1 MLDNG
6 RFKTF
11 ILRSG
16 SIKKEYRK
24 KIHNR
29 FFGGI
34 LYKNVFLV
42 NPIGYTKTITNESCM
57 TVALS

>member
-1 MLDNG
+1 M
-6 RFKTF
+6 
-11 ILRSG
+11 
-16 SIKKEYRK
+16 KKEYRQ